1 MDFERGNR
9 LFAAIL
15 IALLVWLISAIIS
28 ETLVAP
34 HHLKQ
39 SVYKIAVPEGA
50 QAVDTDKPKDA
61 LEPIEPLMAEA
72 DADKGKKLFKQ
83 CIQCHSVDQGAAH
96 KIGPNLWGV
105 VGAAIASKDGYSYSS
120 GARALSS
127 KTWTIE
133 ALNEFLYKPR
143 KYISGTKMSYSGLKK
158 PKSRA
163 NIIAYLKTLA
173 G

>member
-15 IALLVWLISAIIS
+15 IALLVWLVSAIIS
-28 ETLVAP
+28 ETLVVP

-39 SVYKIAVPEGA
+39 SVYKIDVPEGD
-50 QAVDTDKPKDA
+50 QKIDTDKPKDA
-61 LEPIEPLMAEA
+61 LEPIGPLMAEA
-72 DADKGKKLFKQ
+72 DVEKGKKVFKQ
-83 CIQCHSVDQGAAH
+83 CIQCHANGQGAAH

-105 VGAAIASKDGYSYSS
+105 VGAAIASKDGFSYSS

-127 KTWTIE
+127 KTWTVE

-143 KYISGTKMSYSGLKK
+143 KYISGTKMSFAGLKK
-158 PKSRA
+158 AKTRA
-163 NIIAYLKTLA
+163 NVIAYLKTLA